1 VTPPASRVLIA
12 GGGPAAIELLL
23 ALRELS
29 GERAQLELLAP
40 GSELIVRAYDV
51 LAPFH
56 EGRERHYSLAQ
67 IAAEL
72 GVRVIG
78 DALAAVDTPQHSVTL
93 RSGAHLDYDALVVAV
108 GARHLDTVGGA
119 IPFRGA
125 HDANRLKAVLMES
138 HAGRH
143 QRVAFIVPGGPTW
156 PLPLYE
162 LALNTSAWLAERGI
176 GGVTVTIVSPERGP
190 LAMFGTRASEDVAA
204 VLDSH
209 DVELIQ
215 GHAIRIDN
223 GRLLLTGGRELEV
236 GLGIAMPRLG
246 GPRIDGL
253 PLDEQGFVVVD
264 ELGRVPG
271 VERVFAAGDATT
283 FPVKQG
289 GIATQ
294 QADVIAE
301 LLAADLG
308 APVEPG
314 DFRPVLR
321 AVLFGGRQ
329 TLYLHA
335 ELGDR
340 LEESSRASTVA
351 PWPASSK
358 LIGRRL
364 SPYLERLEE
373 GAGTVATGA

>member
-1 VTPPASRVLIA
+1 MADRKGRVLVA

-40 GSELIVRAYDV
+40 GGELVVRAYDV

-56 EGRERHYSLAQ
+56 EGRERRYPLAP
-67 IAAEL
+67 IADEL
-72 GVRVIG
+72 RVRLIG
-78 DALAAVDTPQHSVTL
+78 DALASVDPEQQSVTL
-93 RSGAHLDYDALVVAV
+93 RSGSHLSYDGFVVAV
-108 GARHLDTVGGA
+108 GAHHLDTVAGT

-125 HDANRLKAVLMES
+125 RDAHRLKEMLLES

-143 QRVAFIVPGGPTW
+143 RRVVFIVPAGPTW

-176 GGVTVTIVSPERGP
+176 GGVTVTIVSPESGP
-190 LAMFGTRASEDVAA
+190 LAMFGTRASERVAA
-204 VLDSH
+204 VLSSH
-209 DVELIQ
+209 DVELIR
-215 GHAIRIDN
+215 GHAIRIE
-223 GRLLLTGGRELEV
+223 GERLLLTGGHELDAQ
-236 GLGIAMPRLG
+236 LGVALPRLA
-246 GPRIDGL
+246 GPRIGGL
-253 PLDEQGFVVVD
+253 PSDAEGFVSVD
-264 ELGRVPG
+264 DLGRVTG

-294 QADVIAE
+294 QADVIAQ

-308 APVEPG
+308 AQVEPES
-314 DFRPVLR
+314 FRPVLR
-321 AVLFGGRQ
+321 AVLFGGRE

-335 ELGDR
+335 ELGER
-340 LEESSRASTVA
+340 LEQTSTASTVA
-351 PWPASSK
+351 PWPAPNK
-358 LIGRRL
+358 LIGRHL
-364 SPYLERLEE
+364 SPYLERLDED
-373 GAGTVATGA
+373 AG